1 MFSSEI
7 FKTKG
12 DNMKKK
18 ILILCIITIF
28 LASIAAVSAVSTD
41 DHESKGVHYNIP
53 NGYTFSD
60 KSSSHNTL
68 YDTCYDDGTVYKY
81 NNGVNTVE
89 VYIYDLRN
97 PSNSIDDISYD
108 FVSSYEKTTINGV
121 DGYYATFS
129 EGEKFLFV
137 ENGKLVRIVAPNKAL
152 IESMVPSGVFS
163 IFDGF
168 DIPDID
174 IPNLI

>member
-1 MFSSEI
+1 
-7 FKTKG
+7 
-12 DNMKKK
+12 MKKK
-18 ILILCIITIF
+18 ILIFCILAIL
-28 LASIAAVSAVSTD
+28 LASIAAVSAELTD
-41 DHESKGVHYNIP
+41 DHENKGVKYNIP
-53 NGYTFSD
+53 NGYKFTYQG
-60 KSSSHNTL
+60 SSSNTL
-68 YDTCYDDGTVYKY
+68 YDTCSDIGTVYKY
-81 NNGVNTVE
+81 SNGVETVE
-89 VYIYDLRN
+89 VYIYDLKN
-97 PSNSIDDISYD
+97 PSNSIEDISND
-108 FVSSYEKTTINGV
+108 FVSSYKKTNINGV